1 MFLRTATDAARRV
14 EAANLEKP
22 YGVSV
27 TALLRI
33 YYKRSDAQREAIAA
47 AAHGLQETVFF
58 ERFQD
63 AAQAPN
69 VDVHGPRPHRA
80 VAVPDVHEQLLAAE
94 HAVLVGQ
101 QELQQAVLARRQR
114 HVLAV
119 DVHTVADVVDRDA
132 AGRDLAG
139 RVQVGGSPQAGTDPG
154 QEFVNPIDILYG
166 AFTYDFLIDG
176 ARWTAIWYRGD
187 DVVCVESKPWD
198 GGTGGYG
205 YTECEPRSSWQSGE
219 YEVQMFLAEEWKTS
233 TRFSVLADPN
243 TPTVEPTASP

>member
-1 MFLRTATDAARRV
+1 MVLFN
-14 EAANLEKP
+14 E
-22 YGVSV
+22 SV
-27 TALLRI
+27 TPDANAVFSRI
-33 YYKRSDAQREAIAA
+33 EISRRLDDR
-47 AAHGLQETVFF
+47 
-58 ERFQD
+58 
-63 AAQAPN
+63 N
-69 VDVHGPRPHRA
+69 RPI
-80 VAVPDVHEQLLAAE
+80 
-94 HAVLVGQ
+94 
-101 QELQQAVLARRQR
+101 
-114 HVLAV
+114 
-119 DVHTVADVVDRDA
+119 
-132 AGRDLAG
+132 
-139 RVQVGGSPQAGTDPG
+139 DPG